1 MENLEI
7 YCVTDRKLPFLE
19 NTKYKLCSV
28 GENFIHNNYLKSNTD
43 NNILI

>member
-7 YCVTDRKLPFLE
+7 YCVTDRRLPFLE

-28 GENFIHNNYLKSNTD
+28 GENFTHKNYCL
-43 NNILI
+43 